1 MVIFDTFS
9 WSPMLLLYVKYL
21 ASMLEDAIVQMTRR
35 ETGFGDK
42 CQDGV
47 TVSGTRVGLGQ

>member
-1 MVIFDTFS
+1 
-9 WSPMLLLYVKYL
+9 MLLNVEYL

-42 CQDGV
+42 WQE
-47 TVSGTRVGLGQ
+47 SRVRAVMLD